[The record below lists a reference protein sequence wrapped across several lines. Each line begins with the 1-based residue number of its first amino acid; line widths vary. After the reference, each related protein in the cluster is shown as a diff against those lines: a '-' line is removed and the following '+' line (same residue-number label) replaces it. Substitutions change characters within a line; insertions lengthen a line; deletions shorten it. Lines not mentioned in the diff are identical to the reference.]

1 VYAELG
7 RENQVN
13 SCGEGSGNGSQKNG
27 CNHLESS
34 PDFPASP
41 LMSGH
46 GAAWLARLSG
56 GQEVPSSNLG
66 GPTIFRI
73 DLPERECLTRIQIRI
88 LS

>member
-1 VYAELG
+1 MYAELG

-13 SCGEGSGNGSQKNG
+13 SCARASAHRWQKNG
-27 CNHLESS
+27 CNRLESS
-34 PDFPASP
+34 PDFAAFP
-41 LMSGH
+41 LSSGH

>member
-1 VYAELG
+1 
-7 RENQVN
+7 
-13 SCGEGSGNGSQKNG
+13 
-27 CNHLESS
+27 
-34 PDFPASP
+34 
-41 LMSGH
+41 MSGH